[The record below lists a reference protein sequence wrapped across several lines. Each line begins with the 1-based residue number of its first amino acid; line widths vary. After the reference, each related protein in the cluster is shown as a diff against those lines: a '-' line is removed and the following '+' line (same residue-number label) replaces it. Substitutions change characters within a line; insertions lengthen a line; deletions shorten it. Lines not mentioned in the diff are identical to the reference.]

1 MNIGHDLADPKRRVA
16 GLKQVM
22 RLSQQLGLEKVYIA
36 KDADEDIVSR
46 VRRLCDEHS
55 IPCDMTYS
63 MHQIGNACEIEVG
76 CACAGVLKA
85 KK

>member
-1 MNIGHDLADPKRRVA
+1 MNTGHDLADPKRRVV
-16 GLKQVM
+16 GLKQVL
-22 RLSQQLGLEKVYIA
+22 RLSQQQGLEKVYIA
-36 KDADEDIVSR
+36 RDADEEIVTRLRR
-46 VRRLCDEHS
+46 VCEEHG

-76 CACAGVLKA
+76 SACAGELKA